1 MIERTC
7 RNKKCGAKFVART
20 ADVKRGWGMFCSKS
34 CKANSPKVGHGQRAY
49 SRLAAPHPAPSPR
62 RTPTAQQISMYELGT
77 VEWPAW
83 DDRAWQ
89 AAG

>member
-7 RNKKCGAKFVART
+7 RNKKCCAKFSART
-20 ADVKRGWGMFCSKS
+20 ADVKRGWGLFCSKS
-34 CKANSPKVGHGQRAY
+34 CKANSPKVSQGQRDY
-49 SRLAAPHPAPSPR
+49 SRITAASPPPKR
-62 RTPTAQQISMYELGT
+62 KPRTGQVSMYELGT

-89 AAG
+89 NAG

>member
-7 RNKKCGAKFVART
+7 RNKKCCAKFMART

-34 CKANSPKVGHGQRAY
+34 CKANSPKVSAGQRDY
-49 SRLAAPHPAPSPR
+49 SRVAASKPAPAR
-62 RTPTAQQISMYELGT
+62 RTPRINQESMYELGT
-77 VEWPAW
+77 FDVPAW

>member
-7 RNKKCGAKFVART
+7 RNKKCCAKFMART
-20 ADVKRGWGMFCSKS
+20 ADVNRGWGMFCSKS
-34 CKANSPKVGHGQRAY
+34 CKANSPKVGQGQRAY
-49 SRLAAPHPAPSPR
+49 SSLSMPK
-62 RTPTAQQISMYELGT
+62 RTPRTQQISMFELGA